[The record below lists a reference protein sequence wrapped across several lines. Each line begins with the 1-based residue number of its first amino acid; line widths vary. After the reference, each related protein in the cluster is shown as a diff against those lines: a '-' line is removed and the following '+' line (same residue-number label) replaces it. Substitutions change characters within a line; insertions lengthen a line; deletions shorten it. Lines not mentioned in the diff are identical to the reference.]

1 MNKNIETYIE
11 MVLGILSNDYPT
23 ASAIIDGNAIKFFIG
38 NSYINKIVVIS
49 NGDILNIV
57 IAEKQFFA
65 IDINDD
71 DITDAIIEPLNW
83 ILG

>member
-1 MNKNIETYIE
+1 MNKNINTYFDI
-11 MVLGILSNDYPT
+11 VLGILSNDYPT
-23 ASAIIDGNAIKFFIG
+23 ASAIIEGNAIKFFIG
-38 NSYINKIVVIS
+38 NAYVNTIVVIS